1 MGCRLW
7 GRTESDTPDAT
18 QQQQQQQNR
27 SSTYCEMMVPRNKP
41 DGPGLLLGTN
51 LGVKGIQAAGR
62 QGICTWILER
72 AAWKAGEGGD
82 R

>member
-1 MGCRLW
+1 MI
-7 GRTESDTPDAT
+7 
-18 QQQQQQQNR
+18 
-27 SSTYCEMMVPRNKP
+27 VPRNKP

-62 QGICTWILER
+62 QGLCTWILER

-82 R
+82 W